1 MNTITLINQKIG
13 KVSCEDEDLFNKLK
27 NKLSFRLAGV
37 EFTPAFRNGNWD
49 GMTYLINNK
58 NQFPIGL
65 LDKIKQFFKD
75 NNEDFT
81 LEDLRKPIVYA
92 DPINLDEK
100 LKSIKKI
107 PRDYQVEAAD
117 CVLKHNNG
125 IIRAC
130 TGAGKTL
137 CAALMTAKLNKPTI
151 IYVIGIDLLKQF
163 HETFSSIFDEEIG
176 YIGDG
181 VCNIQRIN
189 IASIWTVGK
198 ALDIKINDLIVDDE
212 ISEEKFEESNKYKI
226 LQTLKG
232 TKVHILDE
240 CHIAT
245 TITIRSIHKVI
256 EPEHFY
262 GLSGTPYRED
272 NSDMLIE
279 GILGNKIIDISASSL
294 INRGYLT
301 QPMIKF
307 VDISRSTSKEP
318 YHSIYKDYIVENEE
332 RNNIIIDYTKEL
344 TQKGYK
350 TLVLFKQIKH
360 GKILA
365 SLLKQNNIKF
375 AMLSGKDSLEQRNK
389 VKKDIY
395 DGTIDVILAS
405 TIFDIGVDIECLSGL
420 ILAGGGKSYVRA
432 LQRIGRILRIYPN
445 KKIAAVVDF
454 YDDVKYLRQHSLDRY
469 KIYQSEVGFK
479 VIPSNAMRSKI

>member
-1 MNTITLINQKIG
+1 MNKIILVNHKVG
-13 KVSCEDEDLFNKLK
+13 KVICDDEVFLNKLK
-27 NKLSFRLAGV
+27 SKLSFRLAGV

-49 GMTYLINNK
+49 GITYLINNK
-58 NQFPIGL
+58 NEFPLGL
-65 LDKIKQFFKD
+65 LDRVISIFNEENLKFELVDSRAKIQY
-75 NNEDFT
+75 NE
-81 LEDLRKPIVYA
+81 
-92 DPINLDEK
+92 PINLDAK
-100 LKSIKKI
+100 LAAIKKI
-107 PRDYQVEAAD
+107 PRDYQLEAANA
-117 CVLKHNNG
+117 VLKHNSG

-163 HETFSSIFDEEIG
+163 HQTFSSVFDEKIG

-181 VCNIQRIN
+181 ICDIQRIN
-189 IASIWTVGK
+189 IASIWTIGK
-198 ALDIKINDLIVDDE
+198 ALDIKINDLLVDDE
-212 ISEEKFEESNKYKI
+212 ISDEKFEESNKFKI
-226 LQTLKG
+226 VKTLKN

-256 EPEHFY
+256 DPEHFY

-272 NSDMLIE
+272 NSDLLIE
-279 GILGNKIIDISASSL
+279 GILGKKIIDISASSL
-294 INRGYLT
+294 ISRGYLT

-307 VDISRSTSKEP
+307 LDVPKGHVKGS
-318 YHSIYKDYIVENEE
+318 YHSVYKDYIVENID
-332 RNNIIIDYTKEL
+332 RNNLIIKYAKDLSDKN
-344 TQKGYK
+344 YK
-350 TLVLFKQIKH
+350 TLILFKQIKH

-365 SLLKQNNIKF
+365 DMLSNANIKF

-389 VKKDIY
+389 VKEDINS
-395 DGTIDVILAS
+395 GKIQVILAS

-432 LQRIGRILRIYPN
+432 LQRIGRILRVYPN

-454 YDDVKYLRQHSLDRY
+454 YDDAKYLRQHSIDRY
-469 KIYQSEVGFK
+469 KIYQSESGFK
-479 VIPSNAMRSKI
+479 VIPSEIMRNKL

>member
-1 MNTITLINQKIG
+1 MNKITLLNHKIG
-13 KVSCEDEDLFNKLK
+13 KVSCADESLLASLK
-27 NKLSFRLAGV
+27 SKLSFRLAGV
-37 EFTPAFRNGNWD
+37 EYTPAFRNGNWD
-49 GMTYLINNK
+49 GVTHLINNK
-58 NQFPIGL
+58 NQFPLGL
-65 LDKIKQFFKD
+65 LEKIKIFFD
-75 NNEDFT
+75 ENNEDYD
-81 LEDLRKPIVYA
+81 LEDLRPKIEYNTPI
-92 DPINLDEK
+92 DLSKK
-100 LKSIKKI
+100 LEEIKKI
-107 PRDYQVEAAD
+107 PRDYQVETSEA
-117 CVLKHNNG
+117 VLKYNSG

-163 HETFSSIFDEEIG
+163 HETFSSVFEEKIG

-181 VCNIQRIN
+181 ICDLQRIN
-189 IASIWTVGK
+189 IASIWTIGK
-198 ALDIKINDLIVDDE
+198 ALDIKINDLLVDDE
-212 ISEEKFEESNKYKI
+212 ISEEKFEESNKFKI
-226 LQTLKG
+226 LQTLKN

-256 EPEHFY
+256 EPEHLY

-272 NSDMLIE
+272 NSDLLIE
-279 GILGNKIIDISASSL
+279 GILGKKIIDISASSL
-294 INRGYLT
+294 ISRGYLT

-307 VDISRSTSKEP
+307 VDIPKSSAKGA
-318 YHSIYKDYIVENEE
+318 YHSVYKDYVVENQE
-332 RNNIIIDYTKEL
+332 RNSLIIKYAKEL
-344 TQKGYK
+344 SEKNYK
-350 TLVLFKQIKH
+350 TLILFKQIKH

-365 SLLKQNNIKF
+365 NLLEENNIKY
-375 AMLSGKDSLEQRNK
+375 AMLSGKDSLEKRNE
-389 VKKDIY
+389 VKKDITS
-395 DGTIDVILAS
+395 GKIDIILAS

-454 YDDVKYLRQHSLDRY
+454 YDDAKYLRQHSMDRF
-469 KIYQSEVGFK
+469 KIYQSESGFK
-479 VIPSNAMRSKI
+479 VIPSQIMRNKL